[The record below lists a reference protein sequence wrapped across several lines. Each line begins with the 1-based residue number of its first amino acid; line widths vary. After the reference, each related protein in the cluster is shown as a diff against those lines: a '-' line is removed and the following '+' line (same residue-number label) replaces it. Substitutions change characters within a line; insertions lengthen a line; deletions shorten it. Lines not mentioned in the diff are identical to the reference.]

1 MHFATISTIA
11 LAATASAAS
20 LSIASTGSIQSS
32 TASIAANLI
41 SYLNPSTGQL
51 PSPYFWWEAG
61 GTLNGL
67 LDYWHYTGDASHN
80 SLVTTSLLANVGAG
94 ADFLGPLTDGN
105 DDQGWWALTAMSAA
119 EYNLPTPS
127 GATPW
132 LSIAQNVHGEMAS
145 RWDMTSCGG
154 GLKWK
159 ITPGADGYDYKTTIS
174 NALFFQLSARLFR
187 ATGDQSYADWATK
200 IFLWCRSVNLIDRD
214 TWAVYDGTDDTL
226 QCTQVDH
233 DQWSYNVGVFLYGS
247 AIMQTLSSDPLW
259 ATRTN
264 GLLGATKHFFTSD
277 GIMQETKCE
286 PSATCNVDQLSFKAY
301 LSRYMAATMVVLPST
316 QATILPLLK
325 SSAGGAAASC
335 GAGPD
340 ASTCGMKWNID
351 NWDGTM
357 GVGQQLSGLE
367 VVHGLLAVSPAKM
380 AAREVSVDRRRKL

>member
-1 MHFATISTIA
+1 MHFTTLSTIT

-32 TASIAANLI
+32 TASLAANLI

-80 SLVTTSLLANVGAG
+80 SLVTTSLLANIGAG
-94 ADFLGPLTDGN
+94 SDFLGPLTDGN
-105 DDQGWWALTAMSAA
+105 DDQGWWTLTAISAA
-119 EYNLPTPS
+119 EYNLPTT
-127 GATPW
+127 GTPW

-145 RWDMTSCGG
+145 RWDTTSCSG

-264 GLLGATKHFFTSD
+264 GLLGATKHFFTAD

-286 PSATCNVDQLSFKAY
+286 PSGTCNVDQLSFKAY

-380 AAREVSVDRRRKL
+380 AVREVSVDRRRKL

>member
-1 MHFATISTIA
+1 MHFSALSTLA

-20 LSIASTGSIQSS
+20 LKIASTSGIQSS
-32 TASIAANLI
+32 TASLANNLAT
-41 SYLNPSTGQL
+41 YLNPSTGML
-51 PSPYFWWEAG
+51 PAPYYWWEAG
-61 GTLNGL
+61 GALGGL

-80 SLVTTSLLANVGAG
+80 AAVTSGLLANVGVG
-94 ADFLGPLTDGN
+94 NDFLGPLTDGN
-105 DDQGWWALTAMSAA
+105 DDQGWWALSAMSAA
-119 EYNLPTPS
+119 EYNLPTT
-127 GATPW
+127 GIPW
-132 LSIAQNVHGEMAS
+132 ISIAQNVHGEMVS

-159 ITPGADGYDYKTTIS
+159 ISPGADGYNYKTTIS

-187 ATGDQSYADWATK
+187 ATGDQQYADWATK
-200 IFLWCRSVNLIDRD
+200 IFLWCRSVNLIDRN

-233 DQWSYNVGVFLYGS
+233 DEWSYNVGVFLYGS
-247 AIMQTLSSDPLW
+247 AIMQSLSSDPLW

-264 GLLGATKHFFTSD
+264 GLLGATAHFFNN

-286 PSATCNVDQLSFKAY
+286 PSDTCDVDQLSFKAY
-301 LSRYMAATMVVLPST
+301 LSRYMAATMAVLPST
-316 QATILPLLK
+316 QATILPLLR
-325 SSAGGAAASC
+325 SSASGAAASC

-340 ASTCGMKWNID
+340 ASTCGTKWNIG

-367 VVHGLLAVSPAKM
+367 VVHGLLATTPAKM
-380 AAREVSVDRRRKL
+380 AREVSVDRRRKL